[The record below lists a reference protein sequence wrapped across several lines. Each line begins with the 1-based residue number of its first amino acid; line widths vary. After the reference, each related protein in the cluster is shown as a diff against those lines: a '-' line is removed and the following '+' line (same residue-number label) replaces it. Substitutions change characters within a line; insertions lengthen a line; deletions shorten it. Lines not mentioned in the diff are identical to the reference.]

1 MKYAGT
7 VTESAIRTGRP
18 RSERARLA
26 VLDAAADLL
35 FEAGLPAATIEAIAA
50 RAGVS
55 KVTIYKWWTT
65 RGAVLIDAYFHRHKE
80 TIEFE
85 DSGDIARDL
94 ATQIRATI
102 IAFRGSAGAVMAE
115 LIGQA
120 QSDPVLA
127 ETLRE
132 RWVAPRREAGMG
144 VLERGVERKEIR
156 RDLDLRVLMDQL
168 YAPVYFRLV
177 LSGEPLDV
185 GLADSL
191 VSNILQGV
199 RQPGRSNRSS
209 RGRRR

>member
-1 MKYAGT
+1 
-7 VTESAIRTGRP
+7 
-18 RSERARLA
+18 
-26 VLDAAADLL
+26 
-35 FEAGLPAATIEAIAA
+35 
-50 RAGVS
+50 
-55 KVTIYKWWTT
+55 
-65 RGAVLIDAYFHRHKE
+65 
-80 TIEFE
+80 
-85 DSGDIARDL
+85 
-94 ATQIRATI
+94 
-102 IAFRGSAGAVMAE
+102 MAE

>member
-7 VTESAIRTGRP
+7 LTESAIRTGRP

-132 RWVAPRREAGMG
+132 RWVAPRREAGWG
-144 VLERGVERKEIR
+144 YSNGASNARKFAATST
-156 RDLDLRVLMDQL
+156 
-168 YAPVYFRLV
+168 YGF
-177 LSGEPLDV
+177 
-185 GLADSL
+185 
-191 VSNILQGV
+191 
-199 RQPGRSNRSS
+199 
-209 RGRRR
+209 